1 MKRKVVAV
9 TGGIGSG
16 KSAVIGILRNMGYD
30 TLDCDG
36 LAREVSV
43 RADVVESVGNLLGGE
58 FVTNGRLNRSAIRSK
73 VFADSEILQRY
84 NGIFFDETRKL
95 LSERIN
101 ELNRRGGAD
110 NSPIF
115 VEISVFDAFTFD
127 WDAVWLVECGL
138 SERKRRVIA
147 RDGVSAQNVDDVIAR
162 QKICSGYTLTIVNDG
177 SLELLE
183 TGVENAL
190 EQTLHHQF

>member
-1 MKRKVVAV
+1 MKRKIIAV

-16 KSAVIGILRNMGYD
+16 KSAVICILRNMGYD
-30 TLDCDG
+30 TLDCDD
-36 LAREVSV
+36 LAREVSA
-43 RADVVESVGNLLGGE
+43 RADVVERVGNLLGSE

-84 NGIFFDETRKL
+84 NGIFFGETRKL
-95 LSERIN
+95 LSERIDG
-101 ELNRRGGAD
+101 LNRRAAD

-138 SERKRRVIA
+138 SERKRRVME
-147 RDGVSAQNVDDVIAR
+147 RDGVSAQNVDDVISR
-162 QKICSGYTLTIVNDG
+162 QKICSEYTLTIVNDG

-183 TGVENAL
+183 TSVENAL
-190 EQTLHHQF
+190 EQTLHHQY